1 MPLFKCLVTIMAKN
15 AENLNDLAS
24 KCIHWKYFQI
34 FFLADSLKTGKCIQD
49 AECDVAV
56 NLCQYNF
63 QIKILKQMVFPRE
76 QMFEC
81 SDGDQFKNIGTM
93 KCSFCSSLL

>member
-1 MPLFKCLVTIMAKN
+1 MDSLEIL
-15 AENLNDLAS
+15 S
-24 KCIHWKYFQI
+24 K

-76 QMFEC
+76 QMFGC
-81 SDGDQFKNIGTM
+81 SDGDQFKNIGTNEM
-93 KCSFCSSLL
+93 FSLFQPSLVM